1 MPLLRFAIAGLT
13 FTALLW
19 SASSDPVLLASR
31 RAGSI
36 EVINVDTLETT
47 SRIKF
52 SGSVESVASDPSG
65 RQLFVAL
72 PLRDQAKGCCA
83 LYALELPS
91 LRLTFLAE
99 PALRAVPT
107 TERVVFQRG
116 NAGIESFDAHS
127 LVRLPT
133 IQTPGV
139 YRMQISPDGRW
150 LFGTTSFQGASLDLF
165 DLSQGKMVWQH
176 PVDGDTN
183 LDGVWVG
190 QHYYLVSAN
199 RGGHGQL
206 WSVAPDNPEL
216 RDPISLSLP
225 NTAVKRCEPVMRS
238 LLAAGDRV
246 VIYDLFGDKLDQQHD
261 CPRALGGF
269 VVVNPKTGAASAR
282 LAPTDHFRQL
292 ISSAD
297 GRYLYGLDVGE
308 IGWTRVRI
316 VKLDTAAG
324 TIISSK
330 NLEDDVW
337 FLTSGKIPS
346 EMEGRLDLAA
356 AVR

>member
-1 MPLLRFAIAGLT
+1 MLRITVVAFT

-19 SASSDPVLLASR
+19 PASFDPVLLASR
-31 RAGSI
+31 RAGSV
-36 EVINVDTLETT
+36 EVIKLDTLETS
-47 SRIKF
+47 SRIRF
-52 SGSVESVASDPSG
+52 PGSVESVASDPSG
-65 RQLFVAL
+65 KQLFVAL
-72 PLRDQAKGCCA
+72 PLRDHAKNCCA

-107 TERVVFQRG
+107 SARVVFQRG
-116 NAGIESFDAHS
+116 NVGIESFDTKS

-133 IQTPGV
+133 IQTSGV

-150 LFGTTSFQGASLDLF
+150 LFGTTDFQGSSLDLF

-176 PVDGDTN
+176 AVDGDTN

-190 QHYYLVSAN
+190 THYYVVSGDHA
-199 RGGHGQL
+199 GHEQL

-216 RDPISLSLP
+216 RDPMNLSLP
-225 NTAVKRCEPVMRS
+225 NAAVKRCEPVLRG
-238 LLAAGDRV
+238 LLAVGDGV
-246 VIYDLFGDKLDQQHD
+246 VIYDLFGDKLDQRHD
-261 CPRALGGF
+261 CPQASGGF
-269 VVVNPKTGAASAR
+269 FVVNPKTGLTSAR
-282 LAPTDHFRQL
+282 LDPTDHFRQL

-297 GRYLYGLDVGE
+297 GRYLYGLDVAD

-316 VKLDTAAG
+316 VKLDAATG
-324 TIISSK
+324 AIISSK

-337 FLTSGKIPS
+337 FLTSGTIPG
-346 EMEGRLDLAA
+346 ELEGKLDLAA
-356 AVR
+356 VVR